1 MKNLPKE
8 ELLNNKEKIIVQEI
22 VKYMKLKPIKKL
34 LDIALLT
41 ELEVSTTE
49 ASTNTALLSTA
60 VSSALTSKQTAENL
74 VASGFDLF
82 FLVGA

>member
-1 MKNLPKE
+1 MAEPY
-8 ELLNNKEKIIVQEI
+8 V
-22 VKYMKLKPIKKL
+22 PI
-34 LDIALLT
+34 ARYNTANTLLT
-41 ELEVSTTE
+41 DLEVATTE
-49 ASTNTALLSTA
+49 ASTNTTLLSTA